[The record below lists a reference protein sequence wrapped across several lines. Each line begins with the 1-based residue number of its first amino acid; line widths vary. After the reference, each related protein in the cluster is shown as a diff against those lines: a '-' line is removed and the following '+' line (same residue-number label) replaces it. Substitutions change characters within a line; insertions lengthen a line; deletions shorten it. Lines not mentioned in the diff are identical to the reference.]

1 MEDIN
6 NMKSACNTYE
16 LARDVE
22 KSIRHNQVVNN
33 YQTPKNRSKLQEYLS
48 RDNVKEYNSIIID
61 KSFRN
66 LGGQPRKFTQGYNEC
81 KEEVEDYFKTC
92 MRLEMIPTITALCL
106 WLGCSTD
113 TLYTYA
119 KNKQMYEYG
128 DILKNA
134 IDVCKLC
141 NENGAIEGGISPQVF
156 ALLASNY
163 YGLNT
168 SQQLEIKPV
177 IDNQVNNANTM
188 KIIQEQIALEN
199 KDKS

>member
-1 MEDIN
+1 MAI
-6 NMKSACNTYE
+6 ACDTYE
-16 LARDVE
+16 LAKDIE
-22 KSIRHNQVVNN
+22 KAQRHNAVINN
-33 YQTPKNRSKLQEYLS
+33 YQTPKNKSKLQEYLS
-48 RDNVKEYNSIIID
+48 RPNVKEYNSIIID

-66 LGGQPRKFTQGYNEC
+66 LGGKPRKFTQGYQAC
-81 KEEVEDYFKTC
+81 SEEVTEYFQLCT
-92 MRLEMIPTITALCL
+92 RLEMIPTITALAL

-113 TLYTYA
+113 SIYTYA
-119 KNKQMYEYG
+119 KNKQMYEYS

-156 ALLASNY
+156 SLLASNY

-168 SQQLEIKPV
+168 SQQVEIKPI

-188 KIIQEQIALEN
+188 KIIKEQIALEN
-199 KDKS
+199 KSED